1 MSHAPVRVGILGAGY
16 ISDPHLAALAR
27 LPEVETVA
35 VCDLSRGRAE
45 ALAAQY
51 GVPKTYR
58 DMHEMLA
65 NERLDA
71 VHVLTPPEV
80 HERIA
85 APILGAGVDVLLEKP
100 MCETAESS
108 RRLAALAAEKKR
120 HLGVSHNFLF
130 FEPYE
135 RLRADVKAGRFG
147 DIDQIDIV
155 WNKELGQVKMGPHA
169 GWLFE
174 RPEHV
179 LVEVGPHTFA
189 HLLDLVGDLDRVSV
203 TVGDRTDLPLGR
215 EFYRRWEAL
224 GWKGTTS
231 VRLRWSFIGGYPEH
245 YIHVRGR
252 SASGYVDFERNTY
265 VMNEHTAQMLDLD
278 RFAIS
283 ARTAQQALG
292 GGVRT
297 LGRYML
303 GKLGVVEGGKPFPD
317 SIASAVSRF
326 YEGRRHGRLDE
337 RLGVRIGVGAV
348 ALAERLGREAKLRV
362 RAAAPVPAAP
372 APRAPSGAVVP
383 TALVPTALVLG
394 GTGFIG
400 RALVKKLV
408 ESGRG
413 VRVLARDPRSPH
425 PELRLPGVEVVRGDF
440 TDTPTVEAALGGI
453 EVVYH
458 LARGHGMKWAE
469 YLKYDVEPTMR
480 LARACEKAGVK
491 RFFYT
496 STIAI
501 YWAGKRAGTI
511 REATPPHPGV
521 TRTSLYARSK
531 VEIEKQLLEL
541 GRSSSLEVAIFRPGV
556 VIGRGGSPLHWGV
569 GAWPYPSV
577 CRLWGDGNH
586 PLPFVLVEDCADALV
601 RALEKPNLHNKSYNL
616 VGDAALTGNEYLD
629 ALERHAGIHIKRV
642 VATPGQLFLEESAKW
657 VIKSAGR
664 DGSARLPSWYDGD
677 GRTLAAPFDCNAAK
691 EDLGWRPTGDR
702 ATLVREGIELPA
714 DEFLS

>member
-1 MSHAPVRVGILGAGY
+1 MSESRIRVGILGAGY
-16 ISDPHLAALAR
+16 ISDPHLAALKR
-27 LPEVETVA
+27 MPEVDAVA

-45 ALAAQY
+45 SLATQY

-58 DMHEMLA
+58 DLNEMIA
-65 NERLDA
+65 AERLDA
-71 VHVLTPPEV
+71 VHVLTPPEL
-80 HERIA
+80 HERLT
-85 APILGAGVDVLLEKP
+85 APFLQKGIDVLLEKP
-100 MCETAESS
+100 MCDTTESS
-108 RRLAALAAEKKR
+108 KRLAALAEAEKR
-120 HLGVSHNFLF
+120 LLGVSHNFLF
-130 FEPYE
+130 FKPYE
-135 RLRADVKAGRFG
+135 RLRDDVKSGRFG

-155 WNKELGQVKMGPHA
+155 WNKELGQVKAGPHA

-179 LVEVGPHTFA
+179 LVEVGPHTTS
-189 HLLDLVGDLDRVSV
+189 HLLDLIGDPDRLTV
-203 TVGDRTDLPLGR
+203 TVGDRVDLPLGR
-215 EFYRRWEAL
+215 EFYRRWEVL
-224 GWKGTTS
+224 GWKGNTS
-231 VRLRWSFIGGYPEH
+231 IRLRWSFIGGYPEH

-252 SASGYVDFERNTY
+252 SGSGFVDFERNTY
-265 VMNEHTAQMLDLD
+265 VRNEHTAQMLDLD
-278 RFAIS
+278 RLAIS
-283 ARTAQQALG
+283 TRTARQALE
-292 GGVRT
+292 GGVQT
-297 LGRYML
+297 FGRYML
-303 GKLGVVEGGKPFPD
+303 GKLGVVKGGKPFAD
-317 SIASAVSRF
+317 SIANAVSTF
-326 YEGRRHGRLDE
+326 YDGRRHGRLDA
-337 RLGVRIGVGAV
+337 RIGLRIGVGAV
-348 ALAERLGREAKLRV
+348 ELAERIGREASLRP
-362 RAAAPVPAAP
+362 RSSAGQMSTPVSPPQSKSGEAVK
-372 APRAPSGAVVP
+372 PSV
-383 TALVPTALVLG
+383 LVLG

-400 RALVKKLV
+400 RALVKKLA

-425 PELRLPGVEVVRGDF
+425 PELKLPGVEVVRGDF
-440 TDTPTVEAALGGI
+440 TDTPSVEAALGGI

-458 LARGHGMKWAE
+458 LARGHGMQWAE

-480 LARACEKAGVK
+480 LARACEAAGVK

-511 REATPPHPGV
+511 TETTPPHPGV
-521 TRTSLYARSK
+521 ARTSLYARSK

-541 GRSSSLEVAIFRPGV
+541 GEKSKLEIVIFRPGV

-586 PLPFVLVEDCADALV
+586 ALPFVLVDDCADAMV
-601 RALEKPNLHNKSYNL
+601 QALEKPSLHNKSYNL

-657 VIKSAGR
+657 IIKSAGR
-664 DGSARLPSWYDGD
+664 DGSARMPSWYDGD
-677 GRTLAAPFDCNAAK
+677 GRTLAAPFDCSAAK
-691 EDLGWRPTGDR
+691 RDLGWAPTGDR
-702 ATLVREGIELPA
+702 TKLVRDGIELPA